1 MMFLFGNINR
11 GLEEWRNTENAVL
24 LDVRERDEFCS
35 GHIPGAI
42 NQPLSVMEKITVPK
56 EKFLFVYCLRGTRS
70 KRAAGILK
78 KMGYRA
84 KSIGGIADYA
94 EPVEK

>member
-1 MMFLFGNINR
+1 
-11 GLEEWRNTENAVL
+11 
-24 LDVRERDEFCS
+24 
-35 GHIPGAI
+35 
-42 NQPLSVMEKITVPK
+42 MEKITVPK
-56 EKFLFVYCLRGTRS
+56 DKALFVNCLRGTRS